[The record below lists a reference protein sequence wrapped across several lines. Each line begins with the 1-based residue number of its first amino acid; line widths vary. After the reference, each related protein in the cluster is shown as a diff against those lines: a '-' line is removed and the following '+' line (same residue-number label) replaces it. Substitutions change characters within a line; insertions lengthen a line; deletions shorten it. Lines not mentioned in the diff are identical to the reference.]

1 MFINYSK
8 AAKTREIIMAH
19 IKQSELPVFID
30 ESTYALSFE
39 EGLTCSGSGK
49 KFAGQMKNLLAT
61 RLPFDEQEQ
70 VYEAYRDIIFE
81 KDRSLF
87 NKYDFRYDITV
98 ILPGEINGECKKTS
112 GHYHGSISKQAFTYP
127 EVYQVLEGV
136 TAFVLQ
142 KVKDFE
148 KPDQDSIVED
158 LKVAIVKAGES
169 IIIPPFYGH
178 CSINIGNGPL
188 LFSNLAVVSCP
199 LYYEPIQSR
208 HGLSIYILKY
218 EGHRAYMHNPA
229 YTNNLNLVEVFPIE
243 NKDLG
248 ISFGKS
254 IYTEFVKDPD
264 QFAFLLNPEPYIS
277 DIMDMLD

>member
-1 MFINYSK
+1 MKCTYILSHYWHFQHTGIPLLHMAGRILDDYCCFDIIVLLNCSYIKLLFMFINYSK

-148 KPDQDSIVED
+148 KPE
-158 LKVAIVKAGES
+158 
-169 IIIPPFYGH
+169 
-178 CSINIGNGPL
+178 
-188 LFSNLAVVSCP
+188 
-199 LYYEPIQSR
+199 
-208 HGLSIYILKY
+208 
-218 EGHRAYMHNPA
+218 
-229 YTNNLNLVEVFPIE
+229 
-243 NKDLG
+243 
-248 ISFGKS
+248 
-254 IYTEFVKDPD
+254 
-264 QFAFLLNPEPYIS
+264 
-277 DIMDMLD
+277 